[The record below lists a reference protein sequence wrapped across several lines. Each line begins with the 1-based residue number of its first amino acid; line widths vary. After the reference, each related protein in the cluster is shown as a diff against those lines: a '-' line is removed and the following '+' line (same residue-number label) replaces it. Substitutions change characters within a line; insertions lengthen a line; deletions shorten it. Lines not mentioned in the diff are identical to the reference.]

1 MNKKKI
7 KLFGLVMM
15 IFSTIFGFANSTVAY
30 EQMGYGSI
38 MWYILA
44 ALFFF
49 LPSALML
56 AEYGAAFKEAKGGI
70 YSWLA
75 GSVGEKIAFIGTF
88 IWLASWVIWVVST
101 ANKVWIPLS
110 ALLFGKDT
118 TQSWNFL
125 GLGATQTIGLLAII
139 WILGVT
145 FFSTRGMDFVAKVGS
160 IGGIFTIVLNVIF
173 CVASVV
179 IWIADHGALKQPI
192 TSWSS
197 FTTSPNPDFST
208 LVALLSFVVYAIFA
222 YAGMESLGGV
232 MDDIE
237 KPEKTFPRAVL
248 ISTLVIALSYSLMIF
263 MWGISTNWQEIIGN
277 NEANLGNITYG

>member
-1 MNKKKI
+1 MVY
-7 KLFGLVMM
+7 LSG
-15 IFSTIFGFANSTVAY
+15 
-30 EQMGYGSI
+30 
-38 MWYILA
+38 
-44 ALFFF
+44 ALFLSSQCFDVSRVWCF
-49 LPSALML
+49 
-56 AEYGAAFKEAKGGI
+56 AFKEAKGGI

-88 IWLASWVIWVVST
+88 IWLASWVIWLVST
-101 ANKVWIPLS
+101 SNKVWIPLS

-197 FTTSPNPDFST
+197 FYDFT
-208 LVALLSFVVYAIFA
+208 
-222 YAGMESLGGV
+222 
-232 MDDIE
+232 
-237 KPEKTFPRAVL
+237 
-248 ISTLVIALSYSLMIF
+248 
-263 MWGISTNWQEIIGN
+263 
-277 NEANLGNITYG
+277 

>member
-44 ALFFF
+44 AIFFF

-88 IWLASWVIWVVST
+88 IWLASWVIWLVST
-101 ANKVWIPLS
+101 SNKVWIP
-110 ALLFGKDT
+110 
-118 TQSWNFL
+118 
-125 GLGATQTIGLLAII
+125 
-139 WILGVT
+139 
-145 FFSTRGMDFVAKVGS
+145 
-160 IGGIFTIVLNVIF
+160 
-173 CVASVV
+173 
-179 IWIADHGALKQPI
+179 
-192 TSWSS
+192 
-197 FTTSPNPDFST
+197 
-208 LVALLSFVVYAIFA
+208 
-222 YAGMESLGGV
+222 
-232 MDDIE
+232 
-237 KPEKTFPRAVL
+237 
-248 ISTLVIALSYSLMIF
+248 
-263 MWGISTNWQEIIGN
+263 
-277 NEANLGNITYG
+277 